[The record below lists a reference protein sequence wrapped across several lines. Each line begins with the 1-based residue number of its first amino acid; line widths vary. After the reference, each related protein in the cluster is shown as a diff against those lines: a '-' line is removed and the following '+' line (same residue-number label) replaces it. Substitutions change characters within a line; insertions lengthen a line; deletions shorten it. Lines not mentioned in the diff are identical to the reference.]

1 MKKNYYI
8 LLFLIFISINFSY
21 CSESKDNGNQ
31 INNEK
36 NENIVNDTISF
47 KYIKIAS
54 FNIQV
59 FGKSKI
65 KNPEIMKYIVQII
78 KNFDIVAIQE
88 IRSKEQDV
96 LPTLIDMLGNNW
108 EYRISEP
115 LGRTQSKE
123 QYGFVYNKDKIKI
136 KYCIQ
141 VTDINDVLHRE
152 PFICYCQA
160 GNFDFSLINIHTDPD
175 EVNYEINILDDI
187 LKEEIKT
194 EKDAIILG
202 DLNASPEKFGELLNI
217 EGISWAIPD
226 SVKTNVLE
234 TKNYDNLVFIKTY
247 LNEFVSGA
255 VFNFKTEYNLSDSLA
270 KKISDHFP
278 VYGIFRIDM
287 DDDD

>member
-1 MKKNYYI
+1 MKKNSLI
-8 LLFLIFISINFSY
+8 FLILVLLSFNLSY
-21 CSESKDNGNQ
+21 CNENKDNENQ
-31 INNEK
+31 SQNEK
-36 NENIVNDTISF
+36 IENTKNDSISF

-59 FGKSKI
+59 FGKNKI
-65 KNPEIMKYIVQII
+65 KNAEVMKCIVQII

-96 LPTLIDMLGNNW
+96 LPTLTDMLGNNW

-123 QYGFVYNKDKIKI
+123 QYGFVYNKDKVKI

-152 PFICYCQA
+152 PFICYCQS

-175 EVNYEINILDDI
+175 EVKNEINILDDI

-202 DLNASPEKFGELLNI
+202 DLNASPNQFGELLNI
-217 EGISWAIPD
+217 EGVSWAIPD
-226 SVKTNVLE
+226 SVKTNVLG

-255 VFNFKTEYNLSDSLA
+255 VFNFKAEYNLSDSFA

-278 VYGIFRIDM
+278 VYGIFRIDL